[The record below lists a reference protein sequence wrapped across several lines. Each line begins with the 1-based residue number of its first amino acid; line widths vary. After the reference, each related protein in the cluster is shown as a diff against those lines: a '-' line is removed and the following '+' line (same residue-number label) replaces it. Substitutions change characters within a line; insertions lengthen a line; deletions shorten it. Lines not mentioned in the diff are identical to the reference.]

1 MHLSIGSS
9 SKVPDDTFR
18 MAAVAFIV
26 DRASLYYLKMV

>member
-9 SKVPDDTFR
+9 SKVLNETFR
-18 MAAVAFIV
+18 IAAVAFIV